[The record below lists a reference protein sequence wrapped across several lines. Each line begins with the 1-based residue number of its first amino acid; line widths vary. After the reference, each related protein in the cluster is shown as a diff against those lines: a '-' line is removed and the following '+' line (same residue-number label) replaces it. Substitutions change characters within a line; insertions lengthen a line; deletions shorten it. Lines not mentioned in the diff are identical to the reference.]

1 MAAGVSLATAELI
14 LFAGSLGL
22 LTAGICGL
30 LTANDFNNIH
40 TSLLA
45 LGAKDN
51 GAHIKLDTTW
61 LGWDRLTIS
70 TTEGQLVVFLVSSLI
85 KSYRAKSHKVVS
97 VRLLH
102 SVISRQ
108 ASLEKGKASWYAGN
122 AIKGLSSPI
131 KSIFVS
137 P

>member
-70 TTEGQLVVFLVSSLI
+70 TTEGQLVVFLGSYTAGATYSSGSGAASFMNWWLNPSQ
-85 KSYRAKSHKVVS
+85 KSVLGGYYNYCVLDAAYWRWGDADSI
-97 VRLLH
+97 L
-102 SVISRQ
+102 
-108 ASLEKGKASWYAGN
+108 
-122 AIKGLSSPI
+122 GLG
-131 KSIFVS
+131 
-137 P
+137 